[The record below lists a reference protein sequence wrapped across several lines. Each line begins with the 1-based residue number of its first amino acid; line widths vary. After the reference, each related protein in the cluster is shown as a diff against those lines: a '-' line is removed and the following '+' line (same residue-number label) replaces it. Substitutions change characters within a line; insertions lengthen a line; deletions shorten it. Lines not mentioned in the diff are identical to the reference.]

1 MEMVLILIQQILVMM
16 AMMAIG
22 IALVKTKM
30 LNNDGVGQLS
40 NIAMYVATP
49 AVIIQ
54 AFAIDYSKEQLVN
67 GLWVAAFFALALLIS
82 AVIAYFV
89 CGKADK
95 VGQYA
100 VIFSNTGFVGIPIIQ
115 SLLGPE
121 YVFYVTM
128 TMAVGTFALWTYGIY
143 LMSGDMSQI
152 SFKKIVTNPAVIA
165 LAIGLLLFFAPVHL
179 PAMVDQ
185 VLTGMA
191 NLNTGLA
198 MLVLGANLGTSNIGL
213 MITDVRLYKASVLR
227 LVVVPLAVLVTLFI
241 MPCPFEI
248 KMVMLI
254 AEATPCGAATS
265 MLAQMFGADYQYGTG
280 LVIMTTIISMI
291 TMPLILTF
299 ALQIL

>member
-1 MEMVLILIQQILVMM
+1 MEMVLILIQQILVML

-22 IALVKTKM
+22 IALIKTKM
-30 LNNDGVGQLS
+30 LNDNGVGQLS

-54 AFAIDYSKEQLVN
+54 AFAIDYDRTQLIN
-67 GLWVAAFFALALLIS
+67 GLWVAVFFALAMLIS
-82 AVIAYFV
+82 AVVAYAV
-89 CGKADK
+89 CGRADK
-95 VGQYA
+95 VGQFA

-128 TMAVGTFALWTYGIY
+128 TMAVGTFVLWTYGIY
-143 LMSGDMSQI
+143 LMSGDTSQI
-152 SFKKIVTNPAVIA
+152 SVRKIVTNPAVIS
-165 LAIGLLLFFAPVHL
+165 LAIGLILFFAPIHL
-179 PAMVDQ
+179 PSIVNQA
-185 VLTGMA
+185 LTGMA

-198 MLVLGANLGTSNIGL
+198 MLVLGANLGMSNIGL
-213 MITDVRLYKASVLR
+213 MITDVRLYKASALR
-227 LVVVPLAVLVTLFI
+227 LVVVPLLVLVTLFF

-265 MLAQMFGADYQYGTG
+265 MLAQMFGSDYQYGTG
-280 LVIMTTIISMI
+280 LVIMTTLISMI
-291 TMPLILTF
+291 TMPLLVTF
-299 ALQIL
+299 ALQVL